1 MHKTG
6 PVLSAGILIVLLLSA
21 CGGSSND
28 NAKTASLAGS
38 KGTSTAA
45 ICAGAPKA
53 GGNLV
58 YDRQAETQTL
68 DPINIRNGNGDIFA
82 DNLIYSGLV
91 RSDPNGGTAIQPSLA
106 SKWEVSSDGR
116 TYTFHL
122 RPGVKFSNGQPV
134 TAQDVKYSL
143 DRFGNPKINAV
154 MSSVAGGYGTSK
166 VIDDSTIQFHLTKP
180 VASFLY
186 NISIFPAFILP
197 KNLVE
202 KQGAAF
208 YKHPVGTGPFVVKD
222 FVKGS
227 HITFAKNPNYW
238 ETGKPY
244 LDTVRFNFAT
254 DSNSR
259 ILALRGNSAQIMDG
273 VPFSQINS
281 LQADKSVK
289 VQSAKVPLFLGL
301 WLNHTKE
308 KGFADVHVRRAMQY
322 SLNRALMNKEIFH
335 GLGQIP
341 NSVLMSLRY
350 DAPASVVKPYPY
362 DVAAAKA
369 EMAKSTFPDG
379 FSTTLQ
385 YPAGYDYYTQLAL
398 LLQQELGAI
407 GIKVKLQQ
415 TDPATGTSN
424 WSAMK
429 YDMTFP
435 FASFTSDVT
444 VPDEYADFLANYDNG
459 LNGFFSGW
467 KDPAIKKQVLK
478 FESTLSESQRAA
490 DWPKIQQALLTATP
504 AINVMNLPFVNAHTA
519 TTCGTAIDALGS
531 DHLEDTWFGK
541 GGGATGTTDTTA
553 TTASTETTG

>member
-21 CGGSSND
+21 CGGGGSS
-28 NAKTASLAGS
+28 KSASLAGS
-38 KGTSTAA
+38 KGTSKTAA
-45 ICAGAPKA
+45 CAGTPVD

-106 SKWEVSSDGR
+106 SKWEISPDGKK
-116 TYTFHL
+116 YTFHL

-134 TAQDVKYSL
+134 TAEDVKYSL

-154 MSSVAGGYGTSK
+154 MSSVALGYGTSK
-166 VIDDSTIQFHLTKP
+166 VIDPSTIEFDLAKP

-238 ETGKPY
+238 EKGKPY
-244 LDTVRFNFAT
+244 LNTVRFNFAT

-273 VPFSQINS
+273 VPFSQISS
-281 LQADKSVK
+281 LQADKNIR

-308 KGFADVHVRRAMQY
+308 KAFADLNVRRAMQNA
-322 SLNRALMNKEIFH
+322 LNRPLMNKQIFR

-350 DAPASVVKPYPY
+350 DAPASVVKPYPF
-362 DVAAAKA
+362 DLAQAKA
-369 EMAKSTFPDG
+369 EMAKSKYPNG

-398 LLQQELGAI
+398 LLQQELGQI
-407 GIKVKLQQ
+407 GIKVKLEQ

-444 VPDEYADFLANYDNG
+444 VPDEYADFLADPGNG

-467 KDPAIKKQVLK
+467 KDPAIQKMVLK
-478 FESTLSESQRAA
+478 FASTISESARAA
-490 DWPKIQQALLTATP
+490 AWPKIQQALMTQTP
-504 AINVMNLPFVNAHTA
+504 VINVMNLPFVNAHTA

-531 DHLEDTWFGK
+531 DHLEDTWFAPSSP
-541 GGGATGTTDTTA
+541 ATKTSTT
-553 TTASTETTG
+553 TTG